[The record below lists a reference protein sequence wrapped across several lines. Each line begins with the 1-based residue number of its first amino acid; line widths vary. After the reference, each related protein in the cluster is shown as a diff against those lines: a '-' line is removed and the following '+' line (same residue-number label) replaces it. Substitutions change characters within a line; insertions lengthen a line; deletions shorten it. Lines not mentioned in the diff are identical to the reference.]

1 MQRALNGSRFL
12 LAAHLLRAGAS
23 PPESLDRMPLNN
35 EDLPTDSRR
44 EFCVFLKTAREHKG
58 ITLDTIA
65 AATKIPACLFAGLE
79 RNDLRRWPKG
89 LFRRSFFRDYVRTIG
104 LPDDLCAEFVR
115 LFPDDPGAAVAPP
128 AAVAGVDQESDLRL
142 SLDPEWHGPRTPVL
156 LRLLA
161 TSLDAAVVILIAAA
175 IAWIAG
181 IDQAATTA
189 ILAMAYFSLATA
201 VLGETPASWAIS
213 RRDAIGRL
221 FTSTIA
227 TAKPEPTEDA
237 EAQPWLSDA
246 HRVGPSR
253 LRVRIK
259 VS

>member
-1 MQRALNGSRFL
+1 MS
-12 LAAHLLRAGAS
+12 
-23 PPESLDRMPLNN
+23 LNN

-44 EFCVFLKTAREHKG
+44 EFCVFLKTARERKG

-65 AATKIPACLFAGLE
+65 AATKIPAYLFAGLE

-89 LFRRSFFRDYVRTIG
+89 LFRRSFFRDYVKTIG

-115 LFPDDPGAAVAPP
+115 LFPDDPGAAVAAP
-128 AAVAGVDQESDLRL
+128 AAVGGDADQESALRL
-142 SLDPEWHGPRTPVL
+142 SLAPDWHGPRTPVL

-161 TSLDAAVVILIAAA
+161 ASLDAAVVILLAAA
-175 IAWIAG
+175 IAWTAG
-181 IDQAATTA
+181 IALAATTA
-189 ILAMAYFSLATA
+189 VLAVAYFSLATA

-213 RRDAIGRL
+213 RRDAIARL

-227 TAKPEPTEDA
+227 KAKPEPTEES
-237 EAQPWLSDA
+237 EAQPWISDA
-246 HRVGPSR
+246 HRVGSPR